1 MSGKINILWVDDEIE
16 YLKAHIL
23 FLTEKGFN
31 MSKATNGTD
40 ALELIAE
47 NPFDLIFLDE
57 NMPGLSG
64 LETLTRIKALRPE
77 IPVVM
82 ITKSEEEDIMD
93 QAIGSKIADYIIK
106 PVNPSQILSSI
117 KRNIDSKRLIAETTT
132 NAYQAEFQKLA
143 MEIEQCNSHAD
154 WITAYR
160 KLVYWELELQNTGN
174 MMDDVLRMQKNE
186 ANASFARFVKKN
198 YMDWI
203 QDEDAPLMS
212 NKLLQKRILP
222 MLETGEPVCFIL
234 IDNFRLDQWE
244 MIKRELSSE
253 FNITDDQYYSILP
266 TATQYARN
274 AIFSGLMPAQLMQ
287 MYPQF
292 WTEEEDEGSK
302 NQYESELL
310 RTFFERF
317 RKNIKYGYYKVN
329 DAESGKRLIDLLPRF
344 LQNQF
349 NAFVFNFVDMLS
361 HARTEVKMIKE
372 LAADEPAYRSLTQ
385 SWFRH
390 SPLRELLDR
399 LKEKGVKIV
408 ITTDHGTIKV
418 TNAVKVVGDKA
429 VNTNL
434 RFKQGRNLGYNPKE
448 VFEIKQ
454 PEKAAL
460 PKPNISTSYIFAT
473 NNDFFAYPNN
483 FNYYVGYYKDTF
495 QHGGISLEEMVIP
508 FAILTPKK

>member
-1 MSGKINILWVDDEIE
+1 MNDNINILWVDDEIE

-31 MSKATNGTD
+31 MSTATNGTD
-40 ALELIAE
+40 ALEMISE
-47 NPFDLIFLDE
+47 SRFDLIFLDE

-77 IPVVM
+77 LPVVM

-132 NAYQAEFQKLA
+132 QSYQSEFQKLS
-143 MEIEQCNSHAD
+143 MEIDRCGSCEEWVA
-154 WITAYR
+154 AYR
-160 KLVYWELELQNTGN
+160 KLIYWELELQNTGN

-186 ANASFARFVKKN
+186 ANASFSRFVKKN
-198 YMDWI
+198 YLSWL
-203 QDEDAPLMS
+203 QDVDAPLMS

-222 MLETGEPVCFIL
+222 MLESGEPACFIL

-244 MIKRELSSE
+244 MIKRELASE
-253 FNITDDQYYSILP
+253 FFIADDQYFSILP
-266 TATQYARN
+266 TSTQYARN

-287 MYPQF
+287 MYPQY
-292 WTEEEDEGSK
+292 WVEDEEEGSK
-302 NQYESELL
+302 NPYESELL
-310 RTFFERF
+310 GTFFERF
-317 RKNIKYGYYKVN
+317 RKNIKYGYYKVS
-329 DAESGKRLIDLLPRF
+329 DADSGRKLVDQLPRF

-372 LAADEPAYRSLTQ
+372 LASDEPAYRSITQ

-390 SPLRELLDR
+390 SSLREVLDK
-399 LKEKGVKIV
+399 LKERGVKII
-408 ITTDHGTIKV
+408 ITTDHGTIRV
-418 TNAVKVVGDKA
+418 ASAVKVIGDKA

-454 PEKAAL
+454 PEKALL
-460 PKPNISTSYIFAT
+460 PKPNVSTAYIFAT

-483 FNYYVGYYKDTF
+483 YNYYVSYYKDTF
-495 QHGGISLEEMVIP
+495 QHGGISLEEMIVP
-508 FAILTPKK
+508 FAVLTAK